1 MNKKIIILILV
12 SFLFIT
18 GCNKNKSITCTSII
32 ENKLSDYKMSAEY
45 KITYNSDY
53 VKTIEKK
60 EQYKMDTE
68 DIKNYIY
75 ESKNLE
81 YKNLND
87 LYGGYQYEV
96 TETEN
101 EVNVKVFINV
111 EELNIKSMVNDEFLD
126 KYYVKNNKL
135 TLSGLKQ
142 FYKSKGI
149 DCDI

>member
-18 GCNKNKSITCTSII
+18 GCNNNKSITCTSII

-111 EELNIKSMVNDEFLD
+111 EELNIKSMINDEFLD